1 MPLNLRMQCYNGRKG
16 YGRLGRAEAES
27 RRGPVAGF
35 DLCYAMQSNRE
46 TARRKAA
53 RWKQPGGGAEVVVLH
68 RGGGSE
74 GRLDESHAFLGR
86 AGCPPCHKNNKH
98 AGGRETGGEEGG
110 RASDTAGRRHRMYFS
125 DNNVE
130 PIEDAR
136 RRTFIPAL
144 PHLWWRV
151 IPSRDN
157 QRDSSGFRQ
166 PPPSHSHP
174 GRPAAAARLP
184 PAIRAAPYL

>member
-1 MPLNLRMQCYNGRKG
+1 MQCYNGRKG

-46 TARRKAA
+46 TARIKAA
-53 RWKQPGGGAEVVVLH
+53 RWKQPAGGVEVVVLH

-74 GRLDESHAFLGR
+74 GRRDESHAFLAR
-86 AGCPPCHKNNKH
+86 AVAVRRAIRITNTGAEKER
-98 AGGRETGGEEGG
+98 GGGERGEG
-110 RASDTAGRRHRMYFS
+110 ASDTPGRRNRMYFS
-125 DNNVE
+125 DNNAE

-144 PHLWWRV
+144 PHLW
-151 IPSRDN
+151 
-157 QRDSSGFRQ
+157 
-166 PPPSHSHP
+166 
-174 GRPAAAARLP
+174 
-184 PAIRAAPYL
+184 